1 MSNTTKYK
9 IKKNVKLTKVFKKI
23 MGNVLY
29 GVYDVITEYN
39 GGYSQDIM
47 GSGKVCLGSDSVLI
61 RLTNG
66 KEFIVRSTEYT
77 FFTLMDK
84 TCSIID
90 VEGYEY

>member
-1 MSNTTKYK
+1 MPKTTKYK
-9 IKKNVKLTKVFKKI
+9 VKKNVKLTKVFKKI
-23 MGNVLY
+23 MGNVLQ
-29 GVYDVITEYN
+29 GAYDVITEHN

-61 RLTNG
+61 RLNNG
-66 KEFIVRSTEYT
+66 KEFIVSSTEYT